1 MPPEVDV
8 EKSIRL
14 GQYLKLMN
22 LVATGGEAKRL
33 IQAGEVLVNGQV
45 ETRRKRRL
53 VVGDRVTV
61 YGQTFVVTLD
71 DGRQPFGDPGR

>member
-1 MPPEVDV
+1 MTHGRT
-8 EKSIRL
+8 IRL

-22 LVATGGEAKRL
+22 LVATGGEAKVL

-53 VVGDRVTV
+53 VAGDRVTIH
-61 YGQTFVVTLD
+61 GQTYIVAID
-71 DGRQPFGDPGR
+71 DRQAPAAPGGSYEQ